1 MLCVFIEVES
11 SEFSEIEC
19 SEFSVR
25 LRVLSFQW
33 DWEFW
38 VFSEIE
44 CSEFSLRLSVLSF
57 QWDWVSWISPL
68 DGVVQHW
75 AVCVV
80 RVHVHVL
87 VDPPTP
93 TQHVWTGVVCL
104 SDGLQ
109 PKCVMLLYI
118 AWTGVA
124 LCTHVHILF
133 QSLLKSVY
141 MKKQHLSR
149 DSYLC
154 VAAQRDSTL
163 KHQHIKSGEDVL
175 L

>member
-1 MLCVFIEVES
+1 M
-11 SEFSEIEC
+11 
-19 SEFSVR
+19 
-25 LRVLSFQW
+25 SFQW

-44 CSEFSLRLSVLSF
+44 SSEFQWGWVFWIFSKIECSEFSVRLRVLIFQWDWVFWILSEIESSEFSVRLSVLSF

-80 RVHVHVL
+80 WVHVHVL
-87 VDPPTP
+87 VDPPTQ

-118 AWTGVA
+118 AWTGVVC
-124 LCTHVHILF
+124 LSDGLQPKCVM
-133 QSLLKSVY
+133 LLYIAWTRVVCLMACNQNVSCY
-141 MKKQHLSR
+141 
-149 DSYLC
+149 Y
-154 VAAQRDSTL
+154 
-163 KHQHIKSGEDVL
+163 I
-175 L
+175 